1 MAAFETAWNAWLDD
15 HRSNGFAIDAFLRP
29 AADDVEIEALER
41 EIGFAL
47 PPDLVSLWRCADGQ
61 IDPVTIEDPAPGSIV
76 LPFFGRYDWCGIDVA
91 RDGGG
96 NAYAVDLSPAPG
108 GTYGQVILHEPDEDE
123 RRVLAPGI
131 AAFMADAAARR
142 PPLDHSE
149 GESPW
154 ICFEMEPLATSGS

>member
-1 MAAFETAWNAWLDD
+1 M
-15 HRSNGFAIDAFLRP
+15 
-29 AADDVEIEALER
+29 
-41 EIGFAL
+41 
-47 PPDLVSLWRCADGQ
+47 
-61 IDPVTIEDPAPGSIV
+61 
-76 LPFFGRYDWCGIDVA
+76 LPFFGRYDWCGIDVARDEYRAWRQVVAEQGTAMDDGITVRSGDPVHAAYWRPGWLCFA

-108 GTYGQVILHEPDEDE
+108 GTYGQVILHGPDEDE